1 MAHNYLDA
9 LREERA
15 AAGRRG
21 DDTAA
26 VDAEIERITGKIR
39 EEEVPDGT
47 DAKPEA
53 LGDPSEGDVRL
64 RNVEPDPDSAH
75 AGHDVHTAGGGS
87 ATAAKGSRSRSKPI
101 ESNDDAEK
109 SGTEKTGS

>member
-21 DDTAA
+21 DDVAA

-47 DAKPEA
+47 AAKPEA

-64 RNVEPDPDSAH
+64 RAVEPDPDSAH
-75 AGHDVHTAGGGS
+75 AGRDVHTAGGGS
-87 ATAAKGSRSRSKPI
+87 ATAAKGSRSRSKPA
-101 ESNDDAEK
+101 DDAN
-109 SGTEKTGS
+109 STEKPGS